1 MYDESMFELRQ
12 IEKEPEEELTI
23 SYCVDCN
30 YGVMIHVVRSILMV
44 LIKTTMIE
52 IKSLV

>member
-30 YGVMIHVVRSILMV
+30 CGVVIHVVRSILMV
-44 LIKTTMIE
+44 FFKTTRIE
-52 IKSLV
+52 IK

>member
-12 IEKEPEEELTI
+12 IEKEPEELTI
-23 SYCVDCN
+23 PYCVDCK